1 MRVMIPLPIRWRLP
15 LSYAA
20 IALLVAISLG
30 IVLPIPVRNY
40 YSQLELNY
48 LTGNAQTIAKAV
60 EATREVNGAGWLDV
74 VRQSQLQQLAFLS
87 QTRVRI
93 TGVGGDVLADS
104 GPAEPR
110 SVSLMRVMITA
121 PLGAEISGT
130 VKSGAVA
137 YGTDVTNGTVDL
149 PPSSAIYV
157 NSKKVVTNGP
167 LPALPFTNTMAIVSV
182 KETQGE
188 TGASGVFY
196 TFSTVGTP
204 FGFGLGEQAASDD
217 WRSNQV
223 VQYPLNDADGTL
235 VGYIQL
241 SEGPSYGGQ
250 IVNSLTRGLII
261 AGLIS
266 VLLATGVGLVIS
278 RSIGTPLAALTQVTT
293 RMAAGDLSARADV
306 LRKDELGTLALS
318 FNEMA
323 SQVEETIRTLRHFLA
338 DAAHELNT
346 PLTALRTDLELV
358 GDAGDAP
365 ARSHFVAQAQVQVE
379 RLQALAAGLLDLS
392 RAEGGSAITR
402 GKVDLNA
409 LVQNVSETYASRAEQ
424 GEVSFNL
431 QVPQVS
437 LGCEGDAVQLQRALS
452 NLLDNALKFTPAN
465 GAVSVTLA
473 CVGEVAEI
481 RVEDTGIG
489 IPDADLPLLFSRF
502 HRGRNAAAYPGN
514 GLGLA
519 IVKAIVEGHGGSV
532 SITSSAQGTC
542 ATLCLPL
549 LE

>member
-1 MRVMIPLPIRWRLP
+1 MIPLPIRWRLP

-30 IVLPIPVRNY
+30 IVLPVPVRSY

-48 LTGNAQTIAKAV
+48 LTGNAQTIAKAI
-60 EATREVNGAGWLDV
+60 EATREVNGASWLDV

-93 TGVGGDVLADS
+93 TGAGGEVLADS

-110 SVSLMRVMITA
+110 SVSLMRVMISA
-121 PLGAEISGT
+121 PLGTEISGT
-130 VKSGAVA
+130 VKGAAIA
-137 YGTDVTNGTVDL
+137 YGTDITNGTIDQ

-157 NSKKVVTNGP
+157 NSTKEVTTSLPTLP
-167 LPALPFTNTMAIVSV
+167 LTNTMAIVSV
-182 KETQGE
+182 RETQGE

-204 FGFGLGEQAASDD
+204 FGFGLGEQTAQDD
-217 WRSNQV
+217 WRSTQV

-235 VGYIQL
+235 VGYVQL

-261 AGLIS
+261 AGVIS

-293 RMAAGDLSARADV
+293 RMAAGDLSARANV

-323 SQVEETIRTLRHFLA
+323 GQVEETIRTLRTFLA

-346 PLTALRTDLELV
+346 PLTALRTDLELL

-365 ARSHFVAQAQVQVE
+365 ARSHFVAQAQAQVE
-379 RLQALAAGLLDLS
+379 RLQALASGLLDLS
-392 RAEGGSAITR
+392 RAEGGRAIAR

-431 QVPQVS
+431 QVPQVA
-437 LGCEGDAVQLQRALS
+437 LGCEGDAAQLQRALS

-465 GAVSVTLA
+465 GAVSLTLA

-549 LE
+549 CQ